1 MALRVGTARRIGFSL
16 VELLVVIAIIA
27 VIASILYPVFV
38 RAKVRAKVA
47 RVHTELNQVAA
58 AVQMYCDDNNGK
70 PPLASESCEKI
81 SVRDYYE
88 LPPPLYNYI
97 SARRYY
103 DPFNP
108 GRTYKYLAPGIG
120 YVNNSLST
128 IKLYVPADYPVS
140 SEPCIP
146 YYSQE
151 TSPIKWVVWSVGPS
165 GGFDLFEF
173 QDKPARRFPCSR
185 NGWYPFYEKGLI
197 VRLSDGRS
205 SP

>member
-1 MALRVGTARRIGFSL
+1 MAIPAGAERRTGFSL
-16 VELLVVIAIIA
+16 VELLVVVAIIA
-27 VIASILYPVFV
+27 IVASILYPVFLH
-38 RAKVRAKVA
+38 AKVRAKVA

-58 AVQMYCDDNNGK
+58 AIQLYCDDNNGR
-70 PPLASESCEKI
+70 PPLASESCEKV
-81 SVRDYYE
+81 SVQDYYE
-88 LPPPLYNYI
+88 LPPPLYRYI

-120 YVNNSLST
+120 YVNGALST
-128 IKLYVPADYPVS
+128 IKLYVPSDYPVS
-140 SEPCIP
+140 GRSCVA

-151 TSPIKWVVWSVGPS
+151 TSPIKWAVWSVGPS

-185 NGWYPFYEKGLI
+185 HGWYPRCEKGI
-197 VRLSDGRS
+197 VVRLSDGRA

>member
-1 MALRVGTARRIGFSL
+1 MALRAGIRRRMGFTL
-16 VELLVVIAIIA
+16 VELLVVIAIVAI
-27 VIASILYPVFV
+27 IASILYPVFL
-38 RAKVRAKVA
+38 RAKIRAKVA

-81 SVRDYYE
+81 SVQDYYE
-88 LPPPLYNYI
+88 LPPPLYKYI

-108 GRTYKYLAPGIG
+108 GRTYKYLAPGMG

-140 SEPCIP
+140 SKPCVA

-151 TSPIKWVVWSVGPS
+151 ASPIKWVVWSVGPS

-185 NGWYPFYEKGLI
+185 NGWYPYYEKGII